1 MTEARTKNPQSNKTM
16 TEYELT
22 DLVKRVKNVID
33 QNMESAGMEA
43 FDDVDTLSL
52 EQVIEENILPA
63 AQLIEMSASEEMLGE
78 CENIP
83 TNGMTTDS
91 TFSTDT
97 LKCKYV
103 ALPSDFMRF
112 VAFRMSDWRKPVTE
126 PIDESHPMYAMQRS
140 RVVAVR
146 GNKEKP
152 VVAIVHGSNG
162 LVLEAYTTAES
173 SKVSV
178 AKYLPKPSVNGGKV
192 KLCPLLTDA
201 IVYAAAYLVANSY
214 NAITQ
219 AQVFLSTAK
228 SLAGIQSAQQQPTNT
243 EE

>member
-43 FDDVDTLSL
+43 FGDVDTLSL

-63 AQLIEMSASEEMLGE
+63 AQIIEMSASEEMLGE
-78 CENIP
+78 CEDIP
-83 TNGMTTDS
+83 TNEMSTDS
-91 TFSTDT
+91 TFANDT

-103 ALPSDFMRF
+103 VLPSDFMRF
-112 VAFRMSDWRKPVTE
+112 VAFRMSDWRRVVSE
-126 PIDESHPMYAMQRS
+126 PIDVSHPMYAMQRS
-140 RVVAVR
+140 RVAAVR
-146 GNKEKP
+146 GNTEKP

-162 LVLEAYTTAES
+162 LVLEAYTTTES
-173 SKVSV
+173 STVSV
-178 AKYLPKPSVNGGKV
+178 AKYLPKPSSKEGKV
-192 KLCPLLTDA
+192 KLCPLLVDA

-219 AQVFLSTAK
+219 AQVFLNTAK
-228 SLAGIQSAQQQPTNT
+228 SLAGMQSAQQQPTNT

>member
-43 FDDVDTLSL
+43 FGDVDTLSL

-63 AQLIEMSASEEMLGE
+63 AQLIEMSASGEMLGE
-78 CENIP
+78 GEDIP
-83 TNGMTTDS
+83 TDGM
-91 TFSTDT
+91 STDPMFSSDIY
-97 LKCKYV
+97 KCKSV
-103 ALPSDFMRF
+103 VLPKDFMRF
-112 VAFRMSDWRKPVTE
+112 MVFMMSDWRKVVTE
-126 PIDESHPMYAMQRS
+126 PIDDTHPMYAMQRS
-140 RVVAVR
+140 SVMSVR
-146 GNKEKP
+146 GNPQKP
-152 VVAIVHGSNG
+152 VVAIVHGSGG
-162 LVLEAYTTAES
+162 LVLEAYTTAVS
-173 SKVSV
+173 STVSV
-178 AKYLPKPSVNGGKV
+178 AKYIAKPSVNYGKV
-192 KLCPLLTDA
+192 KLCPLLVDA

-214 NAITQ
+214 NAINQ

-228 SLAGIQSAQQQPTNT
+228 SLAGIQSVQQPTNT